1 VIKLEHVD
9 ALARVV
15 LNCAK
20 NTTDVKNV
28 ANSATPT
35 SILVENVYNSWKGMV
50 TIKKIFGIILTFT
63 FLIGAGSIYAK
74 IDSATNLSNWYENS
88 FQKKS
93 SELGTAAGTGIFNT
107 LKNANVFVVGTKETL
122 GSTIKSFR
130 DEQVKKVVAE
140 IVDYQNDIE
149 NQIDSTVNELEKEN
163 FDDYAE
169 KAKVEEEIEQDI
181 ENILEEVLN
190 EQ

>member
-1 VIKLEHVD
+1 
-9 ALARVV
+9 
-15 LNCAK
+15 
-20 NTTDVKNV
+20 
-28 ANSATPT
+28 
-35 SILVENVYNSWKGMV
+35 MV

-74 IDSATNLSNWYENS
+74 VDSAANLSNWYENS

-93 SELGTAAGTGIFNT
+93 SELGAATATGIFKT
-107 LKNANVFVVGTKETL
+107 LKNANMLVVGTKETI
-122 GSTIKSFR
+122 GSTIDSFR
-130 DEQVKKVVAE
+130 EDQVKKTVDE

-149 NQIDSTVNELEKEN
+149 NQIDTTVIELEKEN